1 MFEVTNNTITLTRGD
16 YAELDVSLYNQDK
29 TPHMLTEG
37 ETLTLSV
44 KRKTTDMTPI
54 FQKVLKQGDE
64 LLFVFLPED
73 TKDLAFGTYRYDIE
87 FNTADEKPDT
97 IITPHDFIIGE
108 EVT

>member
-1 MFEVTNNTITLTRGD
+1 LFDVTNNIITLTRGD
-16 YAELDVSLYNQDK
+16 YAELDVFLYNQDK
-29 TPHMLTEG
+29 TPHILIEG

-44 KRKTTDMTPI
+44 KRKITDITPI

-64 LLFVFLPED
+64 LVFVFLPED
-73 TKDLAFGTYRYDIE
+73 TKNLDFGAYKYDVE
-87 FNTADEKPDT
+87 FNTADGKPDT

>member
-1 MFEVTNNTITLTRGD
+1 MFEVTNNIITLTRGD
-16 YAELDVSLYNQDK
+16 YAELDVSLYNQDE
-29 TPHMLTEG
+29 TPHILTEG

-44 KRKTTDMTPI
+44 KRKTTDLTPI

-64 LLFVFLPED
+64 PVFVFLPED

-87 FNTADEKPDT
+87 FNTADGKPDT
-97 IITPHDFIIGE
+97 IIKPHDFIVDE